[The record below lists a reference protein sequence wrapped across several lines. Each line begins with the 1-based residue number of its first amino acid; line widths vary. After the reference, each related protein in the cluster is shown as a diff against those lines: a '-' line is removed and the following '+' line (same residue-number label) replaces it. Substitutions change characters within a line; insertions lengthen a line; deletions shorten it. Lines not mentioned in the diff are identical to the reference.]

1 MFKINQ
7 ICPDCNKGKIR
18 VKGTPELWSD
28 WSSMTVFFSCD
39 NEECDSDFQ
48 THYDPTGTVERMND
62 DTEVQL

>member
-39 NEECDSDFQ
+39 NEECDSDS
-48 THYDPTGTVERMND
+48 
-62 DTEVQL
+62 L